1 MEQAKKELQFLSDAL
16 LKTIREHG
24 IKEISIE
31 HYKTVL
37 KKIVC
42 FADAH
47 GFSSYYPEL
56 KDDFDAFIDSNVKKK
71 MVCFEY
77 ARFQHRVI
85 RLLASLAETGETDF
99 SATQRNHRMY
109 KVSPDSQKVI
119 EDALDYHMLEGETR
133 TEMSTVMRHF
143 YCYAE
148 EKAHSANTIIT
159 DDLLMNF
166 FTEELPNTNNGS
178 MGRSLRA
185 IKYLSVYLKSKGN
198 ADLKLDFMQLNARN
212 AHVRVIPPYSQ
223 SDINHAVAG
232 IDTSTPEGLRNYAIM
247 LLAFD
252 TGLRSVDIRKLRL
265 GDIDWKKGLVLI
277 RQSKTNELLTLP
289 LSGKVMNAIA
299 DYVLKARP
307 ECSHDEI
314 FLTVKGPVKPL
325 DKRHYALTN
334 ISDRYFTEAGV
345 EKIPGR
351 GFHSLRRSFATEL
364 SEAGVPLETIS
375 QLLGHKS
382 IDEDKPYLSYNR
394 EQVAF
399 CAIGFD
405 EIPLTTGIYSGGDQD
420 EIK

>member
-109 KVSPDSQKVI
+109 NVSPDSQKVI

-232 IDTSTPEGLRNYAIM
+232 IDTSTPEGLRNCAIM

-277 RQSKTNELLTLP
+277 RQSKTNEPLTLP

-351 GFHSLRRSFATEL
+351 GFHSLRRTFATEL

-399 CAIGFD
+399 CAMGFD

>member
-148 EKAHSANTIIT
+148 EKAHSADTIIT

-277 RQSKTNELLTLP
+277 RQSKTNEPLTLP

-364 SEAGVPLETIS
+364 SEAGVSLETIS

-382 IDEDKPYLSYNR
+382 IDEDKPYLS
-394 EQVAF
+394 
-399 CAIGFD
+399 
-405 EIPLTTGIYSGGDQD
+405 
-420 EIK
+420 

>member
-99 SATQRNHRMY
+99 SAIQRNHRMY

-148 EKAHSANTIIT
+148 EKAHSADTIIT

-277 RQSKTNELLTLP
+277 RQSKTNEPLTLP

-345 EKIPGR
+345 EKIAGR

-364 SEAGVPLETIS
+364 SEARVPLETIS

-382 IDEDKPYLSYNR
+382 IDEDKPYLS
-394 EQVAF
+394 
-399 CAIGFD
+399 
-405 EIPLTTGIYSGGDQD
+405 
-420 EIK
+420 

>member
-71 MVCFEY
+71 IICFEY

-109 KVSPDSQKVI
+109 NVSPDSQKVI

-232 IDTSTPEGLRNYAIM
+232 IDTSTPEGLRNCAIM

-277 RQSKTNELLTLP
+277 RQSKTNEPLTLP

-351 GFHSLRRSFATEL
+351 GFHSLRRTFATEL

-399 CAIGFD
+399 CAMGFD

>member
-1 MEQAKKELQFLSDAL
+1 MFYRNCISCRCGIKNIGINLYYEDATIYFMIRRFLWNRQKKELQFLSDAL

-133 TEMSTVMRHF
+133 TETSTVMRHF

-185 IKYLSVYLKSKGN
+185 IKYLSIYLKSKGN

-265 GDIDWKKGLVLI
+265 GDIDW
-277 RQSKTNELLTLP
+277 
-289 LSGKVMNAIA
+289 
-299 DYVLKARP
+299 
-307 ECSHDEI
+307 
-314 FLTVKGPVKPL
+314 
-325 DKRHYALTN
+325 
-334 ISDRYFTEAGV
+334 
-345 EKIPGR
+345 
-351 GFHSLRRSFATEL
+351 
-364 SEAGVPLETIS
+364 
-375 QLLGHKS
+375 
-382 IDEDKPYLSYNR
+382 
-394 EQVAF
+394 
-399 CAIGFD
+399 
-405 EIPLTTGIYSGGDQD
+405 
-420 EIK
+420 